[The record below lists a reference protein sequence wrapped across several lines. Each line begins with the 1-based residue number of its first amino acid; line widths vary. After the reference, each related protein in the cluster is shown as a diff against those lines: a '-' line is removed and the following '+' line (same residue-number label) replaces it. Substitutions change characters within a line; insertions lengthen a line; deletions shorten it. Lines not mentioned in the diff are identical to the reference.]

1 MATNVLVAVDGS
13 PASRQAAAYAS
24 DRFPDATLTLLY
36 VMDPALDFGRRR
48 ALSGY
53 IRDQEFETERE
64 KADHVLESVQESIP
78 AGIAVDTEI
87 WAGDPARAIVE
98 FADTED
104 VDHVV
109 IGSHGRRGVARYL
122 LGSVAETVVR
132 RAAVP
137 VTVVRPG
144 EE

>member
-1 MATNVLVAVDGS
+1 MAKHVLVPVDGS
-13 PASRQAAAYAS
+13 PASRRAAAYAG

-36 VMDPALDFGRRR
+36 VMDPVIDFGRRR

-53 IRDQEFETERE
+53 IRDQEFDTERE
-64 KADHVLESVQESIP
+64 KADHVLETVHESLP
-78 AGIAVDTEI
+78 DGITVDTAV

-144 EE
+144 D